1 MSADRRSLP
10 VLDRLPPTVAVAL
23 AVLLVETGGRWL
35 LTATVGLGVRPTGA
49 VVAVLAV
56 VFGPAA
62 APGAFLGA
70 LLAGLATG
78 GTAPAL
84 ASAAGVAV
92 GVVLTGAAARG
103 FGPGGTAAPRRWTL
117 EYLFVV
123 TCGVC
128 VAAATSGLLSGL
140 ADVGPFQLVVGRF
153 LATNLPLALAVA
165 PVAWY
170 LLRGPGAAGLG
181 LDGVDATGSRE
192 TTRSGPLSSARRRAA
207 VFGVASVGWVLAG
220 YAIGFVFR
228 ATERV
233 PASRIGDRL
242 VPAAGRFLELVG
254 PRGVLL
260 QVLLGLAAL
269 SLLTASVGRV
279 R

>member
-1 MSADRRSLP
+1 M
-10 VLDRLPPTVAVAL
+10 VAL
-23 AVLLVETGGRWL
+23 AMTVLLVETGGRWL
-35 LTATVGLGVRPTGA
+35 LSATVGLGVRPTGA
-49 VVAVLAV
+49 VVAVVAV
-56 VFGPAA
+56 VSGPAA
-62 APGAFLGA
+62 APGAFFGA
-70 LLAGLATG
+70 LLAGLATS

-92 GVVLTGAAARG
+92 AVVLTGAAARD
-103 FGPGGTAAPRRWTL
+103 FGPDGSTGPRRWTL

-128 VAAATSGLLSGL
+128 VAAAASGLLSGL
-140 ADVGPFQLVVGRF
+140 VDVGPFQLVVGRL

-170 LLRGPGAAGLG
+170 LSRAPGAAGFG
-181 LDGVDATGSRE
+181 LDGVDTTGSRG
-192 TTRSGPLSSARRRAA
+192 TTRPGPPSSARRRAA

-220 YAIGFVFR
+220 YAVGFVLR

-233 PASRIGDRL
+233 PAGRIGDRL
-242 VPAAGRFLELVG
+242 VPVAGRFLELVG

-260 QVLLGLAAL
+260 QLLLGLVAL
-269 SLLTASVGRV
+269 SLLAASVGRV